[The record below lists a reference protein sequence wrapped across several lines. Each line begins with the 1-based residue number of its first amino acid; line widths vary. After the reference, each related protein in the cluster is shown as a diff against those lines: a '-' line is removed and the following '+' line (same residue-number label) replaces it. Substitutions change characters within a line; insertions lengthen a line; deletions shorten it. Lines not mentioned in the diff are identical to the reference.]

1 MKIPLFPAYLE
12 CEKCGFLA
20 ASKKDLQQHAKF
32 HKRGP
37 ELKLFCEHCSFV
49 TDAKSRL
56 MRHKRIHTNVSMERT
71 RVTTNIHIY
80 VDVSCI
86 DNLGTFNLQ
95 FLLIGTSGK
104 GICMQ

>member
-1 MKIPLFPAYLE
+1 MKITLFPAYLE

-56 MRHKRIHTNVSMERT
+56 MRHKRIHTNVSTEHRSEYKHSYLC
-71 RVTTNIHIY
+71 RCVTHRQY
-80 VDVSCI
+80 
-86 DNLGTFNLQ
+86 F
-95 FLLIGTSGK
+95 
-104 GICMQ
+104 

>member
-1 MKIPLFPAYLE
+1 MKILLFPAYLE

-71 RVTTNIHIY
+71 RVTTNIHTNVSIY
-80 VDVSCI
+80 VDASH
-86 DNLGTFNLQ
+86 THREFEY
-95 FLLIGTSGK
+95 F
-104 GICMQ
+104 

>member
-1 MKIPLFPAYLE
+1 MKILLFPAYLE

-56 MRHKRIHTNVSMERT
+56 MRHKRIHTNVSKEHRSEYK
-71 RVTTNIHIY
+71 HSCY
-80 VDVSCI
+80 VDVSHT
-86 DNLGTFNLQ
+86 DNLNTFHLQ
-95 FLLIGTSGK
+95 FN
-104 GICMQ
+104 

>member
-1 MKIPLFPAYLE
+1 MSLPAYLE

-56 MRHKRIHTNVSMERT
+56 MRHKRIHTNVSTECT

-80 VDVSCI
+80 VDVLHT
-86 DNLGTFNLQ
+86 DNTFNLQ